1 MNNKLTIVGIEVP
14 DGGVCQGT
22 KVKLSNGQYLTG
34 IQSIILKAD
43 TDTNLWRLSLEVN
56 PRFLDQQTIEALL
69 VSIEFAKCE
78 ERKGFKESILQQ
90 ISELQARYKEWE
102 ELENEVAKTT
112 DQT

>member
-1 MNNKLTIVGIEVP
+1 M
-14 DGGVCQGT
+14 
-22 KVKLSNGQYLTG
+22 
-34 IQSIILKAD
+34 
-43 TDTNLWRLSLEVN
+43 N

-102 ELENEVAKTT
+102 ELENEVAETT
-112 DQT
+112 NQT